1 MLSLEGETLQL
12 FGRLLL
18 LFFFK
23 GNMSNNVSKRALTC
37 SEMKNNSIN
46 NTVYTDKNMSD
57 FDACLRRQQPQR
69 PVQTCG
75 GKASGKVASL
85 TPDKL
90 LCFQILVKEYN

>member
-1 MLSLEGETLQL
+1 M
-12 FGRLLL
+12 
-18 LFFFK
+18 
-23 GNMSNNVSKRALTC
+23 VS
-37 SEMKNNSIN
+37 IQI
-46 NTVYTDKNMSD
+46 KNMSD